1 VKDLKTVI
9 SAPAKDEA
17 ERMVKVAYYLDK
29 KFLRPTDI
37 VDLGIDLYRLKEF
50 GEVRMSKS
58 PAKLRPHTAGLWGRM
73 TESMKAMFLWSYFCD
88 KADELRNILGQ
99 LMPLVKSSCR
109 EEHVRIE
116 QMLGAMALKL
126 PKELQEK
133 IREGFGREWR

>member
-1 VKDLKTVI
+1 MKDLKTVI

-17 ERMVKVAYYLDK
+17 ERMVMVAYYIDK

-37 VDLGIDLYRLKEF
+37 VDLGIDLYRLKEC

-73 TESMKAMFLWSYFCD
+73 TDPMKAMFLWSYFCS
-88 KADELRNILGQ
+88 KAEELRNILDQ
-99 LMPLVKSSCR
+99 LGPLVKSSCR
-109 EEHVRIE
+109 EERSRIE
-116 QMLGAMALKL
+116 QMLGTMALKL